1 MAHFSINEKKYDVP
15 IKLNMQ
21 LLTLV
26 PTLWRKN
33 MVNEFSVTE
42 CHFKTGSRLSHIV
55 LM

>member
-1 MAHFSINEKKYDVP
+1 MAHFSINEKKRCS
-15 IKLNMQ
+15 NQTEQAQ

-26 PTLWRKN
+26 STLWRKN
-33 MVNEFSVTE
+33 MVNKFSVTE